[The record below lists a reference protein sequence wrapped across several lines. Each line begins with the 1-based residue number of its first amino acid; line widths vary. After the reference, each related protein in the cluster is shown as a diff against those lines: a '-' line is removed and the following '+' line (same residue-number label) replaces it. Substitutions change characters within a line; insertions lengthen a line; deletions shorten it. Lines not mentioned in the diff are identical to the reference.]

1 MSIPKE
7 PRQLMINV
15 MYIVLT
21 ALLALNVSAAVFNAF
36 EMVEKGLKNANA
48 SLDQANANL
57 PKVIEKRAS
66 KKPEYKKYA
75 DRAPLAHQYS
85 QEFSDYVE
93 SILDTLID
101 AAGNKDGK
109 IDGGDSIVLNGIKML
124 KGKRDYDA
132 TTRIMAEGPK
142 GMELHDKI
150 HEYKNKFI
158 SLVDTVDQ
166 ASFAANIPL
175 EIDDEA
181 WRHDITPRR
190 NWADFTFNHMPLM
203 STLPIF
209 RKFQND
215 AKSAEAAVLNY
226 LLKKVGGEEI
236 VLDNFLVMS
245 APEKSYVIKGDKYVS
260 KIFLG
265 AAASKK
271 VNTKIDIFVNG
282 RRLPVDENGVAKLVI
297 PATTIGKK
305 TYKASIKVTNP
316 VTNEVK
322 TYDETFSYEVGER
335 SVAISPMKMN
345 VFYTGV
351 DNPVEV
357 SASGIS
363 SNAMKVSMSG
373 AGGGTITKN
382 ADGTYNVR
390 VTRPTKKGE
399 FAYVN
404 VSAPGI
410 EPAKKEFRVK
420 RIPDPVAKLGRK
432 MSGGISSGE
441 FKLNKGI
448 IPTLDNFDF
457 DARCNI
463 VGYRLVRSPRR
474 DDPKVAE
481 NRGGRYGTKAQALV
495 NAAKP
500 GDRYF
505 FENVKCKC
513 PGDKYAREINP
524 LTFIIK

>member
-36 EMVEKGLKNANA
+36 EMVEKGLKKANS
-48 SLDQANANL
+48 SLDQANASL
-57 PKVIEKRAS
+57 PKLIEKRAS
-66 KKPEYKKYA
+66 KKPEYKIYA

-93 SILDTLID
+93 SILDTLVD

-109 IDGGDSIVLNGIKML
+109 IDGGDSIVLNGIKVL

-150 HEYKNKFI
+150 REYKDKFL
-158 SLVDTVDQ
+158 SLINEEDR
-166 ASFAANIPL
+166 ANYEGKIPL

-181 WRHDITPRR
+181 WKHDITPRK

-215 AKSAEAAVLNY
+215 AKSSEATVLNY

-282 RRLPVDENGVAKLVI
+282 RRLPTDENGVAKLVM
-297 PATTIGKK
+297 PATTTGKK
-305 TYKASIKVTNP
+305 TYKATIKVTNP

-335 SVAISPMKMN
+335 SVAISPIKMN
-345 VFYTGV
+345 VFYIGV

-373 AGGGTITKN
+373 AGGGTISRN
-382 ADGTYNVR
+382 ADGTYTVR
-390 VTRPTKKGE
+390 VTKPTKVGE
-399 FAYVN
+399 YAYVN

-410 EPAKKEFRVK
+410 EPTKKPFRVK
-420 RIPDPVAKLGRK
+420 RIPDPIARLGKK
-432 MSGGISSGE
+432 MSGFVPSGT
-441 FKLNKGI
+441 FKANKGI
-448 IPTLDNFDF
+448 IPRLDNFDF
-457 DARCNI
+457 EAKCKI
-463 VGYRLVRSPRR
+463 IGFRLVRVARR
-474 DDPKVAE
+474 SDPELAKNV
-481 NRGGRYGTKAQALV
+481 GGRYQPKVQKLV
-495 NAAKP
+495 NKAKP

-513 PGDKYAREINP
+513 PGDRAPRDINP
-524 LTFIIK
+524 LTFTIK